1 MYSAQNN
8 ARYSS
13 TESSGED
20 EDFLYPLTNVNSE
33 DISNVNPRKRR
44 RKERNPKE
52 SSALGIFGS
61 DSEDTEPSKRWKN
74 KMNLRRKGVNFV
86 QTTNIN
92 DADEQRDHEDSDI
105 NATDIEK
112 RHASLSL
119 GPGLGLGH
127 NSDGWFNNSDNLN
140 LSNLSKDRFTLST
153 SDTVHVRQKMMAS
166 TKASPS
172 AFSTNTSKGGSHITN
187 AQTRINKSSF
197 AARMMEK
204 MGYKEGQGLGK
215 EGQGRNRIIEVTIRP
230 QGAGLGAVKEKSN
243 QEILEEKRQANVRG
257 ESCVETNDEQ
267 FNASND
273 LKATTQ
279 LYRNENK
286 PSSSRKN
293 LGPKFLT
300 LDEVQKAAPGL
311 IIPESLVTILDMT
324 VPGTKLLSSTS
335 GILTD
340 SLKTHRNENSETLE
354 QVEVRKILRR
364 AQYDLSA
371 YVEEWKNLQDRKA
384 YVQMTIA
391 QQQQEIEQGL
401 QQISQLKFLAE
412 KSQQISQAMNNI
424 ELDSVIELL
433 ENAEFSKNS
442 QTSTEKEE
450 LLEVT
455 VAVIHP
461 YLRRAAD
468 NWKPLE
474 DPTLGGI
481 VSRLAKIRE
490 ILGTVSNEDDPVCL
504 QNYTISN
511 KNNITYSKKSTVHES
526 MMYKII
532 FPKIISAINSEWDV
546 YDSTTLQSLIEVW
559 KDLLPSF
566 VRKQIFDQAII
577 GKLNVALSSWNP
589 KKKTHKLPHLWL
601 FPWLPYLPVH
611 HSDPKSSTGLVNDV
625 WRKLRRSIDSW
636 DFRKGILPGL
646 EQWREVFFTN
656 DKNDNWTFLIVN
668 HVLPS
673 MSRFLGNEKNFIVNP
688 NDQSPYMT
696 SLQGVFAW
704 QKIIKSKTLA
714 QIFADTIFPL
724 WHRVLYQ
731 WLTLVGPN
739 EEIGQWFEWWR
750 DDVFP
755 EGIKTQKSIQ
765 DEFNKGHNMITQA
778 LDLGTEVA
786 ARLPAPSLKIP
797 FAIVPPTISTINH
810 QKSQQISFRQIVEDW
825 CAENDLQFLPEKKAL
840 YSSGPLHRITAARN
854 GKNGVLV
861 FLKGD
866 LVYAISKRESRNI
879 EIKIDWECTEA
890 KDILLGLAWHNVK
903 STG

>member
-1 MYSAQNN
+1 MS
-8 ARYSS
+8 
-13 TESSGED
+13 
-20 EDFLYPLTNVNSE
+20 
-33 DISNVNPRKRR
+33 
-44 RKERNPKE
+44 
-52 SSALGIFGS
+52 
-61 DSEDTEPSKRWKN
+61 
-74 KMNLRRKGVNFV
+74 
-86 QTTNIN
+86 
-92 DADEQRDHEDSDI
+92 
-105 NATDIEK
+105 
-112 RHASLSL
+112 
-119 GPGLGLGH
+119 
-127 NSDGWFNNSDNLN
+127 
-140 LSNLSKDRFTLST
+140 
-153 SDTVHVRQKMMAS
+153 S

-172 AFSTNTSKGGSHITN
+172 AFSTETSKGGSHTTN
-187 AQTRINKSSF
+187 AQTRINKNSF

-230 QGAGLGAVKEKSN
+230 QGAGLGTVREKSN
-243 QEILEEKRQANVRG
+243 QEILEEKRQANVKG
-257 ESCVETNDEQ
+257 ESYDETKDER
-267 FNASND
+267 FNALND
-273 LKATTQ
+273 LKVTKP
-279 LYRNENK
+279 LYKNKHK
-286 PSSSRKN
+286 PSSFRKN

-300 LDEVQKAAPGL
+300 LEEVQNAAPGL
-311 IIPESLVTILDMT
+311 IIPESLVSILDMT
-324 VPGTKLLSSTS
+324 KPGTNLSSSTS

-340 SLKTHRNENSETLE
+340 SSKIHGNENAETLE
-354 QVEVRKILRR
+354 QVEERKILRR

-371 YVEEWKNLQDRKA
+371 HVEEWKNLQDRKA

-401 QQISQLKFLAE
+401 RQISQLKFLAE
-412 KSQQISQAMNNI
+412 KYQQISQAMNDI

-442 QTSTEKEE
+442 ETSTEKEE

-481 VSRLAKIRE
+481 VSRLAKIQE

-504 QNYTISN
+504 QSYTISN
-511 KNNITYSKKSTVHES
+511 QTNITYSKKSTVHES
-526 MMYKII
+526 MIYKII
-532 FPKIISAINSEWDV
+532 FPKIIAAINSEWDV
-546 YDSTTLQSLIEVW
+546 YDSTSLQSLFDVW

-566 VRKQIFDQAII
+566 VQKQIFDQAII
-577 GKLNVALSSWNP
+577 GKLNVALSNWNP

-601 FPWLPYLPVH
+601 FPWLPYLPLH

-656 DKNDNWTFLIVN
+656 DKNDNWTPLIVN

-673 MSRFLGNEKNFIVNP
+673 MSRFLGNERNFIVDP
-688 NDQSPYMT
+688 NDQSPYMS
-696 SLQGVFAW
+696 SLEGVFAW

-755 EGIKTQKSIQ
+755 DGIKTQKSIQ
-765 DEFNKGHNMITQA
+765 DELDKGHKMINQA

-786 ARLPAPSLKIP
+786 AHLPAPSSEMP
-797 FAIVPPTISTINH
+797 FATMPAPISTIKY
-810 QKSQQISFRQIVEDW
+810 QESQQISLRQIVEDW

-840 YSSGPLHRITAARN
+840 HSSGPLYRITAARN

-866 LVYAISKRESRNI
+866 LVYAITKRESRNM